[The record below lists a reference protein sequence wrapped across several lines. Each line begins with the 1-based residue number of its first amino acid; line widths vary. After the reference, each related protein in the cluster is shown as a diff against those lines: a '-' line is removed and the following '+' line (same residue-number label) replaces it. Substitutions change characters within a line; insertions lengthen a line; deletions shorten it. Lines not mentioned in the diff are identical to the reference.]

1 MQNRKNEKMSQ
12 KERELPEVLSIDFV
26 MADELVNRKQ
36 WRMLLSGLN
45 MDNFKKNP
53 IAVRQHDTWSV
64 PVGRWEN
71 VRVENG
77 QLVGTLV
84 FDKNDEEA
92 VRLYWKYKD
101 GFMNAVSIHILP
113 IEQSEDP
120 ALLLPGQVYPTI
132 TKSEL
137 LEVSVVTLPGN
148 ANAVKLLNMDGSE
161 YILSLINNNQ
171 TMSKENEKPAENAQA
186 QNPELE
192 AMRLELEKQ
201 KKINA
206 KNMVALHVAR
216 GVVGEK
222 EVEHLEK
229 LAMTDYETTEAMLS
243 AREVVTANQE
253 EKPGKAEEQQPSEG
267 AQLADRLEQFQNG
280 KGTTAPADERAGW
293 TYLDWYK
300 KDHKGLLSMQEKEP
314 KKYEALVNSWEQ
326 ECKSKGLKL
335 D

>member
-1 MQNRKNEKMSQ
+1 MDK
-12 KERELPEVLSIDFV
+12 KEREIPEVPSIDFV
-26 MADELVNRKQ
+26 MADELVNRKK
-36 WRMLLSGLN
+36 WRMLLSGLSL
-45 MDNFKKNP
+45 DNFLKNP
-53 IAVRQHDTWSV
+53 VAIRQHDTWSV

-71 VRVENG
+71 VRVEEG
-77 QLVGTLV
+77 KLIGTLI

-113 IEQSEDP
+113 VEQSEDP
-120 ALLLPGQVYPTI
+120 LLLMPGQVYPTI

-148 ANAVKLLNMDGSE
+148 ANAVKLLNLDGTE
-161 YILSLINNNQ
+161 YQLSIISKPK
-171 TMSKENEKPAENAQA
+171 TMSKEATEPEAKTQA
-186 QNPELE
+186 QNAELE
-192 AMRLELEKQ
+192 AMKLELEKQ

-206 KNMVALHVAR
+206 KNMVALHVQR

-243 AREVVTANQE
+243 AREKVEAPKNEEPKNPTEEEGKTLAAKLKDFQE
-253 EKPGKAEEQQPSEG
+253 GSQEQH
-267 AQLADRLEQFQNG
+267 
-280 KGTTAPADERAGW
+280 KDEREGW
-293 TYLDWYK
+293 NYLDWYK
-300 KDHKGLLSMQEKEP
+300 KDHAGLMSMQEQEP
-314 KKYEALVNSWEQ
+314 KKYEALVNSWEK
-326 ECKSKGLKL
+326 ECKAKGLCI

>member
-1 MQNRKNEKMSQ
+1 MSQ

-161 YILSLINNNQ
+161 YILSLINNPQ

-192 AMRLELEKQ
+192 AMKLELEKQ

-229 LAMTDYETTEAMLS
+229 LAMTDYDTTEAMLS
-243 AREVVTANQE
+243 AREAAAPAEPQSPASQE
-253 EKPGKAEEQQPSEG
+253 PGQQPNEG
-267 AQLADRLEQFQNG
+267 AQLAAQLEQFQNG

-293 TYLDWYK
+293 SYLDWYK

-326 ECKSKGLKL
+326 ECKNKGLKL

>member
-1 MQNRKNEKMSQ
+1 MSK

-161 YILSLINNNQ
+161 YKLSLINKPQ

-192 AMRLELEKQ
+192 AMKLELEKQ

-243 AREVVTANQE
+243 AREVVTVAHE
-253 EKPGKAEEQQPSEG
+253 DTPGKAEEHQPSEG
-267 AQLADRLEQFQNG
+267 EQLAAQLEQFQKS

-300 KDHKGLLSMQEKEP
+300 KDQAGLLSMQEKEP
-314 KKYEALVNSWEQ
+314 QKYEALVNSWEQ
-326 ECKSKGLKL
+326 ECKNKGLKL

>member
-1 MQNRKNEKMSQ
+1 MQNQKNGKMS
-12 KERELPEVLSIDFV
+12 KKDRELPEVPSIDFV

-36 WRMLLSGLN
+36 WRILLSGLN
-45 MDNFKKNP
+45 MDNFNKNP

-120 ALLLPGQVYPTI
+120 ELLMPGQVYPTI

-161 YILSLINNNQ
+161 YILSIINKPQ

-192 AMRLELEKQ
+192 AMKLELEKQ

-243 AREVVTANQE
+243 AREVVTVAPE
-253 EKPGKAEEQQPSEG
+253 ETTGNAEEHQPSEG
-267 AQLADRLEQFQNG
+267 ERLAAQLEQFQKG

-300 KDHKGLLSMQEKEP
+300 KDQAGLLSMQEKEP
-314 KKYEALVNSWEQ
+314 QKYEALVNSWEQ